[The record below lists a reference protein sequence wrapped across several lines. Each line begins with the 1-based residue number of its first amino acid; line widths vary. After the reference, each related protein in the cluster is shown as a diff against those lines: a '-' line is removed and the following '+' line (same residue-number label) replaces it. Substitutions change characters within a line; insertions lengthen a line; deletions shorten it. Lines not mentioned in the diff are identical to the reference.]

1 MKRAITLKQYSNPR
15 PFQEPSGVVT
25 VSIDPLSGMLATPQ
39 CPKTTDAV
47 YVAGSEPVTY
57 CPLHGGKG
65 ASTTVSGW
73 DVSSTETVA
82 PAQGYITG
90 LQPRRSGT
98 NAPNPQAGANAAQPV
113 PPATVTKNPAST
125 QEPKKKGL
133 FDRLKGIFH

>member
-25 VSIDPLSGMLATPQ
+25 VNIDPLSGMLATPQ
-39 CPKTTDAV
+39 CPKTTEAV
-47 YVAGSEPVTY
+47 YVAGSEPVTF

-82 PAQGYITG
+82 PAQGYVTG
-90 LQPRRSGT
+90 LQSRRTGT
-98 NAPNPQAGANAAQPV
+98 SAPATP
-113 PPATVTKNPAST
+113 PPAPPAVVTKNPTST
-125 QEPKKKGL
+125 QEPKKGFL
-133 FDRLKGIFH
+133 DRLKGIFH